1 MSEYYL
7 SVVLYMG
14 YMIVNAILWR
24 LEVFHKDKLTLPA
37 IAGAVMTTCCFIIC
51 WQAML
56 LVSVFGTVCGIS
68 IAINPEA
75 LRKSLNFW
83 HNVSN

>member
-37 IAGAVMTTCCFIIC
+37 IAGAVMTTCCYLIC
-51 WQAML
+51 WQSML
-56 LVSVFGTVCGIS
+56 LVSVFGTVVGTT
-68 IAINPEA
+68 IAINPKA
-75 LRKSLNFW
+75 LRKALNFW

>member
-7 SVVLYMG
+7 SVVLYMC

-37 IAGAVMTTCCFIIC
+37 IAGAVMTTCCYLIC
-51 WQAML
+51 WQSML
-56 LVSVFGTVCGIS
+56 LVSVLGTVVGTT
-68 IAINPEA
+68 IAINPKA
-75 LRKSLNFW
+75 LRKALNFW

>member
-1 MSEYYL
+1 MSEYYI

-14 YMIVNAILWR
+14 YMIANAILWR
-24 LEVFHKDKLTLPA
+24 VGVFSKDKLTLPA

-56 LVSVFGTVCGIS
+56 LVSIFGTVCGIS